1 MGHAC
6 VDGNEHRLRAILF
19 DAQIFLPNTA
29 RARALTSVPRPRA
42 ASWSVV
48 ACLSHGQGLAA
59 AGTATHALERVTQH
73 RWWYH
78 QTDECTRGCYCG
90 TQIGRK
96 RRGGD
101 IFLDGLL
108 GAARI

>member
-19 DAQIFLPNTA
+19 EAQIFRPNTA
-29 RARALTSVPRPRA
+29 RAHLFVPRPV

-59 AGTATHALERVTQH
+59 AGTATHALERVTQL